1 MVRIIAWI
9 KQNKLTTFLLVVVGY
24 LLVQYQLPLIP
35 FLAERQQFVDY
46 GSSAVGGMA
55 PITMMAQE
63 AMGIG
68 GIVPPQA
75 DFAPVESQERLV
87 VKETFLSLLVK
98 DVAAAIREIEA
109 KAKEAGGFLVDSQ
122 MLLPEGAATGSISVR
137 VSEDKRTEALDAFK
151 ALGVRVVSE
160 NVSGRDVTDEYVD
173 IEARLEV
180 LSKTK
185 AKFEEILNQA
195 TRVQDLMEVQREL
208 INIQAQVDG
217 LKGQQKYLEQSA
229 KLSRITVY
237 LSTDELGLPYTPD
250 QPWRPQA
257 IFKLAVRS
265 LIANVRKVGTGLIWV
280 GVYAPVWVPLAAG
293 FWWWQRRKRN

>member
-63 AMGIG
+63 GMGIG

-137 VSEDKRTEALDAFK
+137 VSMCC
-151 ALGVRVVSE
+151 VPS
-160 NVSGRDVTDEYVD
+160 
-173 IEARLEV
+173 AR
-180 LSKTK
+180 
-185 AKFEEILNQA
+185 
-195 TRVQDLMEVQREL
+195 
-208 INIQAQVDG
+208 
-217 LKGQQKYLEQSA
+217 
-229 KLSRITVY
+229 
-237 LSTDELGLPYTPD
+237 
-250 QPWRPQA
+250 
-257 IFKLAVRS
+257 
-265 LIANVRKVGTGLIWV
+265 
-280 GVYAPVWVPLAAG
+280 
-293 FWWWQRRKRN
+293 